1 MKKIELAKYGF
12 IRWPEEDFSDD
23 GDRFT
28 CYRVGKRV
36 RVSKW
41 VSKGEAYISA
51 RIDDYLL
58 PYEVYSTLP
67 GYKGLNALNG
77 DGEGGVSV
85 SDITEED
92 IQKLYEDCITY
103 EKAYDDAYNA
113 IDWPTENELRIKAG
127 AYKLAWK
134 ECIIK
139 LEEAIKFNSIAMITN
154 LSEYYFK
161 ELQRYYK
168 QVLSNAKQFEN
179 PQEYAERLFKQT
191 RSLDFMKRDIRRD
204 VDNCFYVTEIYKFI
218 RKANG
223 EEVY

>member
-1 MKKIELAKYGF
+1 MKRIELTKYGF
-12 IRWPEEDFSDD
+12 IRSKEDDFSDD
-23 GDRFT
+23 GNRFT
-28 CYRVGKRV
+28 CYRVGKV
-36 RVSKW
+36 RVSKL
-41 VSKGEAYISA
+41 VSEGEAYISA
-51 RIDDYLL
+51 SIDDYLL
-58 PYEVYSTLP
+58 PYETYSQLP
-67 GYKGLNALNG
+67 HYRDLDALNG
-77 DGEGGVSV
+77 VSA

-92 IQKLYEDCITY
+92 LQKLYEDCISY
-103 EKAYDDAYNA
+103 EKEYDDAYNS
-113 IDWPTENELRIKAG
+113 IKWPTIEQLRIKAG
-127 AYKLAWK
+127 AYKLAWR

-139 LEEAIKFNSIAMITN
+139 LEEAIKFNAIALITN

-161 ELQRYYK
+161 EFQRYYK

>member
-1 MKKIELAKYGF
+1 MKRIELVKYGF
-12 IRWPEEDFSDD
+12 VRSPEDNFSDD
-23 GDRFT
+23 GNRFT
-28 CYRVGKRV
+28 CYRVGKV
-36 RVSKW
+36 RVSKLI
-41 VSKGEAYISA
+41 SHGQAYISA

-67 GYKGLNALNG
+67 GYRDLDALNG
-77 DGEGGVSV
+77 VLV

-92 IQKLYEDCITY
+92 LQKLYEDCITY
-103 EKAYDDAYNA
+103 DKAYEDAYNA
-113 IDWPTENELRIKAG
+113 IEWPTETELRIKAG
-127 AYKLAWK
+127 AYKIAWK

-139 LEEAIKFNSIAMITN
+139 LEEAIKFNSIALITN
-154 LSEYYFK
+154 LSEYYFR
-161 ELQRYYK
+161 ELQRYFI

-191 RSLDFMKRDIRRD
+191 RSLDFMKRDIKKD
-204 VDNCFYVTEIYKFI
+204 VDDCFYVTEIYKFI